1 MEERPVSIICT
12 QDGTWLA
19 FVPEIGTVSG
29 ESRGAV
35 MREIARRAAAKRGRA
50 A

>member
-1 MEERPVSIICT
+1 MSIICT
-12 QDGTWLA
+12 QDGHWLA

-29 ESRGAV
+29 SSRDAV
-35 MREIARRAAAKRGRA
+35 IREIARRSAAKQGRA